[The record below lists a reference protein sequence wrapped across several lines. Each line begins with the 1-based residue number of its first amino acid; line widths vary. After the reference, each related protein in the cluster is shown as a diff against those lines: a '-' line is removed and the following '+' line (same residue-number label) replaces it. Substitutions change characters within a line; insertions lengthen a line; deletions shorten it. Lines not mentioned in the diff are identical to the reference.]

1 MANLHR
7 VAVQLRTTRVARLLP
22 REGPQDRVPRRLWH
36 LLRPLWRAT
45 DLGGKA
51 LQRRDHSLDHY
62 PQFNLWKT
70 DPAGTDNRHASHLT
84 TFAPNISL
92 PLLNFFSLG
101 VDRQIGKGA
110 TISIPY
116 RGNINLNLFRSL
128 DVNAPLYPWSSS
140 LRPDPSFGFVRQIQS
155 RGHQFSNAL
164 DFTFR
169 GSISHWFSG
178 LAQYTLGRTWN
189 NSGGLAWFPANQY
202 DDTGEYT
209 RADFDQLHRLNIP
222 GTINEGHSA
231 SLGVAANLNSGSPY
245 TETSGVDTLRTGLL
259 NQRPAGVPRN
269 SLQASGYVNLDLRWS
284 HDFQLR
290 RKRELPVITF
300 AVDASNLP
308 NRTNYIQYVG
318 NVQSG
323 FYGLPTSAL
332 PAKDTVHPP
341 HEVLTRASVD
351 TATAERG
358 WRLPMRGSTPR
369 PPNWQR
375 SGAMKCNS
383 AHHSALSDISYITIL
398 NS

>member
-1 MANLHR
+1 VYRAGYGIFYDR
-7 VAVQLRTTRVARLLP
+7 SGARPISEAKRFNGEIIRSITILNSTYGRPIPPGQTIATLP
-22 REGPQDRVPRRLWH
+22 
-36 LLRPLWRAT
+36 T
-45 DLGGKA
+45 D
-51 LQRRDHSLDHY
+51 
-62 PQFNLWKT
+62 
-70 DPAGTDNRHASHLT
+70 LT

-189 NSGGLAWFPANQY
+189 NSGGIAWFPANQY

-231 SLGVAANLNSGSPY
+231 SLGVAANLNWKPLHRDFRRRHFTDWLAQSAACRRSPKFAAG
-245 TETSGVDTLRTGLL
+245 ERLRQFGPTLV
-259 NQRPAGVPRN
+259 A
-269 SLQASGYVNLDLRWS
+269 
-284 HDFQLR
+284 
-290 RKRELPVITF
+290 
-300 AVDASNLP
+300 
-308 NRTNYIQYVG
+308 
-318 NVQSG
+318 
-323 FYGLPTSAL
+323 
-332 PAKDTVHPP
+332 
-341 HEVLTRASVD
+341 
-351 TATAERG
+351 
-358 WRLPMRGSTPR
+358 
-369 PPNWQR
+369 
-375 SGAMKCNS
+375 
-383 AHHSALSDISYITIL
+383 
-398 NS
+398 